1 MQKHTIKDKLD
12 MKKQGANKILI
23 AGEGGQ
29 GVQSLALIL
38 SRALFMVGLEVSFV
52 PNYGLEQRGGMSL
65 AYIQVSRQKIVYPR
79 FNRPDLLILM
89 AESARPRVAKLISQT
104 QQVLET
110 EPHKELLKGNKLPA
124 HTYNMLTLGVLAKI
138 LADKKIIKTEEVR
151 DEIKYKL
158 GQKLGFEENLKAFD
172 LGLSL

>member
-1 MQKHTIKDKLD
+1 MKEEATI
-12 MKKQGANKILI
+12 KILI

-29 GVQSLALIL
+29 GVQSLAYIL
-38 SRALFMVGLEVSFV
+38 TRALFKAGLEVSFV

-65 AYIQVSRQKIVYPR
+65 AYIQVSNKKIVYPR

-110 EPHKELLKGNKLPA
+110 EPHKELLKENKLPA
-124 HTYNMLTLGVLAKI
+124 HTYNMLTLGILAKI
-138 LADKKIIKTEEVR
+138 LADKKIIKTEEIR
-151 DEIKYKL
+151 NEIKSKL
-158 GQKLGFEENLKAFD
+158 GKKLGLEDNLKAFEV
-172 LGLSL
+172 GTGF

>member
-1 MQKHTIKDKLD
+1 M
-12 MKKQGANKILI
+12 I

-29 GVQSLALIL
+29 GVQSLAYIL
-38 SRALFMVGLEVSFV
+38 TQALFKAGLEVSFV

-65 AYIQVSRQKIVYPR
+65 AYIQVSNKKIVYPR

-110 EPHKELLKGNKLPA
+110 EPHKELLKENKLPA
-124 HTYNMLTLGVLAKI
+124 HTYNMLTLGILAKI
-138 LADKKIIKTEEVR
+138 LADKKIIKTEEIR
-151 DEIKYKL
+151 NEIKSKL
-158 GQKLGFEENLKAFD
+158 GKKLGLEDNLKAFEV
-172 LGLSL
+172 GTGF

>member
-1 MQKHTIKDKLD
+1 
-12 MKKQGANKILI
+12 MKQAQTVYKILI

-29 GVQSLALIL
+29 GVQSLAYIL
-38 SRALFMVGLEVSFV
+38 TQALFKAGLEVSFV

-65 AYIQVSRQKIVYPR
+65 AYIQVSNKKIVYPR

-110 EPHKELLKGNKLPA
+110 EPHKELLKENKLPA
-124 HTYNMLTLGVLAKI
+124 HTYNMLTLGILAKI
-138 LADKKIIKTEEVR
+138 LADKKIIKTEEIR
-151 DEIKYKL
+151 NEIKSKL
-158 GQKLGFEENLKAFD
+158 GKKLGLEDNLKAFEV
-172 LGLSL
+172 GTGF